1 MTSHDDTS
9 PDDMPWLSRKL
20 LWVEKPG
27 APTRILIVLLATCA
41 VLALADFAYHKHAYF
56 HVEEIPFIY
65 AVYGFVSYA
74 TVIFLAKGLRLII
87 RRPEGYYAQDSTEAE
102 DERAAGSDPATLIP
116 GSLSDR
122 ANRPGGLSAGGTAHE

>member
-1 MTSHDDTS
+1 MTS
-9 PDDMPWLSRKL
+9 PDDISPDEMHWLSRKL

-27 APTRILIVLLATCA
+27 AAKRILTVLLTVCA
-41 VLALADFAYHKHAYF
+41 LLALADFTYHKHAYF
-56 HVEEIPFIY
+56 PIEKIHFIY

-87 RRPEGYYAQDSTEAE
+87 KRPEDYYAQDSTEME
-102 DERAAGSDPATLIP
+102 DERAAGSAPETMVP

-122 ANRPGGLSAGGTAHE
+122 ANRPGGLSHE